1 VGCVDHHTSNTEK
14 SPETRGEREERK
26 ETTGRREERKTKE
39 RRTLENEEWGLQ

>member
-1 VGCVDHHTSNTEK
+1 M
-14 SPETRGEREERK
+14 RGEREERK